1 MTEAE
6 ERALGI
12 RRGIGCML
20 ASGIVLAVS
29 DVVMKA
35 LTVTLPPPQLAASR
49 AGIACVLIAGF
60 LWFRRELPTLRVENW
75 QGQSLRAALFG
86 ANTILLLLAFKYM
99 PLADAMA
106 LQFANPLIITALAPW
121 MLGERI
127 GWRRWAAVAAGF
139 AGVVLIVRPT
149 GETRDL
155 IALLPLGSAVCAAL
169 RDIVT
174 RRICATESTSSL
186 LLVGMVG
193 VFLMGSTTAP
203 FGWVVPDGRA
213 VLWVTLGALLQSLG
227 MLFGI
232 RAFRWADAS
241 VVAPFRY
248 CALIWVTIL
257 GFVVFGEIPATHVFA
272 GIALVVAANLY
283 IFHRETRGRRKG

>member
-1 MTEAE
+1 MTEAD
-6 ERALGI
+6 ERALGV
-12 RRGIGCML
+12 RRGIGSML
-20 ASGIVLAVS
+20 ASGIVLAFS
-29 DVVMKA
+29 DVVMKG
-35 LTVTLPPPQLAASR
+35 LTVAMPPPQLAATR
-49 AGIACVLIAGF
+49 AGIACVLIVGF
-60 LWFRRELPTLRVENW
+60 LWFRRELVTLRVGNW
-75 QGQSLRAALFG
+75 KGQAVRAALFG
-86 ANTILLLLAFKYM
+86 ANTVLLLMAFKYM

-106 LQFANPLIITALAPW
+106 LQFANPLFITALAPF

-139 AGVVLIVRPT
+139 VGVVLIVRPT

-174 RRICATESTSSL
+174 RRICATETTGSML
-186 LLVGMVG
+186 LTGMVG
-193 VFLMGSTTAP
+193 VCLLGGAAAP
-203 FGWVVPDGRA
+203 FGWITPDA
-213 VLWVTLGALLQSLG
+213 SMLAWVSLGAVLQSLG
-227 MLFGI
+227 LIFGI
-232 RAFRWADAS
+232 RAFRFADAS
-241 VVAPFRY
+241 IVAPFRY

-257 GFVVFGEIPATHVFA
+257 GFVVFGEIPAAHVFA